1 MIMIWSS
8 CTPSSNKCLRKS
20 VFKRKDLPERRNPVM
35 ILISPLPLERI
46 SPSRCIICPHW
57 LLAEMPHVMMA
68 QDTSAW
74 GFQRCSFRQAGQC
87 ESPDTWNEWQDW
99 LHAWTRTTIVIL
111 WLSTLIFYRFNILIP
126 QCSQLKTSGI
136 ILSKM
141 LNWGQNTTKR
151 QFTDFN
157 TVNCRFVRI
166 TQVGVHENRYC
177 QIGSISQPLG
187 NPIAARSI
195 SGKSTNSQRSF
206 ASISLFGDMMSRK
219 YLMTHIVK

>member
-1 MIMIWSS
+1 
-8 CTPSSNKCLRKS
+8 
-20 VFKRKDLPERRNPVM
+20 
-35 ILISPLPLERI
+35 
-46 SPSRCIICPHW
+46 
-57 LLAEMPHVMMA
+57 MPHVMMA
-68 QDTSAW
+68 QNTSAW
-74 GFQRCSFRQAGQC
+74 GFQRCSFRQTGQC

-111 WLSTLIFYRFNILIP
+111 WLSTLIVYRFNILIP

-166 TQVGVHENRYC
+166 IHVGAHENRYC
-177 QIGSISQPLG
+177 QIGSISQFWG
-187 NPIAARSI
+187 NPIARESMF
-195 SGKSTNSQRSF
+195 GYLMNNQRSF
-206 ASISLFGDMMSRK
+206 EAMSLLGTIASIR
-219 YLMTHIVK
+219 YLVMQRV

>member
-111 WLSTLIFYRFNILIP
+111 WLSTLKFYRFNILIP
-126 QCSQLKTSGI
+126 QCSQLKKSGI

-166 TQVGVHENRYC
+166 TQ
-177 QIGSISQPLG
+177 
-187 NPIAARSI
+187 
-195 SGKSTNSQRSF
+195 
-206 ASISLFGDMMSRK
+206 
-219 YLMTHIVK
+219 